1 MKNYQIALV
10 MALIGITNS
19 GLIKASRVTQ
29 KLTFEGRGKLIQQI
43 KDGEFIEGDLRGVR
57 LMGAGL
63 YGVNLT
69 GADLTYAILTG
80 TNLSSSSLIDATLT
94 NVNLTGARLVGADL
108 TLARL
113 EGAILIGADLTNVI
127 NLSTARF
134 SADTN
139 VQGAI
144 GLSLEDKC
152 YLHRYNVQNI
162 PWGPNESP
170 ARCSRPE

>member
-1 MKNYQIALV
+1 MALL

-19 GLIKASRVTQ
+19 GLIRASQATQ
-29 KLTFEGRGKLIQQI
+29 KLTFERRAKLIQQI
-43 KDGEFIEGDLRGVR
+43 KDGEFIEGDLQGIR

-69 GADLTYAILTG
+69 GADLSDSILTG

-94 NVNLTGARLVGADL
+94 NVNLAGARLVGADL
-108 TLARL
+108 TLAHL

-127 NLSTARF
+127 NLSTAWF
-134 SADTN
+134 SSATN

-144 GLSLEDKC
+144 GLSFKDKC

-170 ARCSRPE
+170 RQCSR